1 MAAPSLP
8 HADPTQCAAPK
19 RRSASKLLKDMF
31 VVTPA
36 QGGGVMTYSI
46 FSTDVPLPSGKVPNL
61 LRMVPVHFDSM
72 GSAIV
77 AACKLMSDGAIVW
90 KIGGR
95 DGFVMEREDV
105 ETEYRRRKIGIQ
117 A

>member
-1 MAAPSLP
+1 
-8 HADPTQCAAPK
+8 
-19 RRSASKLLKDMF
+19 
-31 VVTPA
+31 
-36 QGGGVMTYSI
+36 MTYSI
-46 FSTDVPLPSGKVPNL
+46 FSTDVPLPSGRVPNL
-61 LRMVPVHFDSM
+61 LRGVPVHFDSM

-77 AACKLMSDGAIVW
+77 AACQLMSDGAIVW